1 MENSLE
7 EIVSNEPS
15 WTSLLKEGIRGREY
29 NNEIHIDKGLRNYAL
44 IKKYELMG
52 RVHNWL
58 SYLRSQEIPI
68 ISTEDIKDKE
78 TRKAI
83 EHHFGKITLY
93 DIKEYIKEV
102 NDILKTKD
110 YERYAEIDEML
121 NDPSIH
127 IDNWKDVWYNAAENL
142 GFNLEEIEKRNL
154 AYQLAHLERNHH
166 YLQSIGAQISGSFV
180 DSKVYKSQQKRKPSI
195 FQKIKPYL
203 KKVAAAV
210 AASLVVGGAIA
221 VATYQN
227 ITPVNQSYDG
237 VRATDLEALQ
247 NWTTYVFHMDPNN
260 QTQMNFTEV
269 VFGLKSDP
277 NVIFNGTLA
286 PYLHNQTM
294 ATDLSQLVNNYTYM
308 NDNGTGGGHWLVKEI
323 AAGAVNGTM
332 LPTALKIYA
341 LHPELLHDM
350 DYLFMLAQ
358 TKNFQDGINATDAQI
373 LANEVAAYMNLT
385 IEEKRA
391 LMFFPVNATIYT
403 MTPGDLEY
411 KLFSYY
417 ANQWGIDPA
426 NVTQAKILLAYT
438 GVFDGYYAIKPVANG
453 ANETAFLN
461 NYILKQAPDIGIDY
475 LKFLATLKSGV
486 IGLIYAIN
494 PTPYSLVPGIY
505 DGYGTLPNAQ
515 YEKAFVWLNQ
525 TPRGYP
531 NAYADARAF
540 WNANNLNKTA
550 ITYSITG
557 IPNRVGNTSGADP
570 INNLFNWIYNRLSNG
585 STADDPGPYAFS
597 DLYMKYYLNLTTGTK
612 MLVDCSGVSP
622 LLWYL
627 TISQPY
633 LFVRYNN
640 TLTNNSND
648 LNIFAPF
655 KVENVQ
661 VYDHMGSYAIGWNAS
676 AGDLAFG
683 NSWLVM
689 NQLKYNQYQ
698 YISKLPTYPRY
709 MERHKTTADQIYFNW
724 PGNYW
729 PPKYNR
735 PYIKMI
741 TNSTPISPLLKE
753 AIGAMIAGDYNMPY
767 NITSTDPYSKYLL
780 TGSQFP
786 PIYRDRPVDGNVTG
800 IPQVGATVPELKAM
814 VLAVPTAAIA
824 FGRKLRRLFKKRRN
838 HRKVKH

>member
-7 EIVSNEPS
+7 EIVSNEPT
-15 WTSLLKEGIRGREY
+15 WTSLLNNNRLEY
-29 NNEIHIDKGLRNYAL
+29 NELYIDEGLRNYAANVQDY
-44 IKKYELMG
+44 IKAGK
-52 RVHNWL
+52 VHNWL
-58 SYLRSQEIPI
+58 SYLRSNNLPI
-68 ISTEDIKDKE
+68 MSTEDIKDEKIRE
-78 TRKAI
+78 TVESI
-83 EHHFGKITLY
+83 FGRVTLE
-93 DIKEYIKEV
+93 DIRWYIREV
-102 NDILKTKD
+102 NDVLRTKD
-110 YERYAEIDEML
+110 YNKYAGIDKIL
-121 NDPSIH
+121 NDPAIE
-127 IDNWKDVWYNAAENL
+127 NWKEVWYNAAENL
-142 GFNLEEIEKRNL
+142 GFNPEEVEKHKL
-154 AYQLAHLERNHH
+154 AYQLALLERNHRH
-166 YLQSIGAQISGSFV
+166 LQLMGIQISGSFV
-180 DSKVYKSQQKRKPSI
+180 DNIVYKPKKEMSLL
-195 FQKIKPYL
+195 QKIEPSL
-203 KKVAAAV
+203 KKVAAVV
-210 AASLVVGGAIA
+210 AASMVVGGAIA
-221 VATYQN
+221 AITSQN
-227 ITPVNQSYDG
+227 ISPVSQSYDG

-277 NVIFNGTLA
+277 NVIFNGTFA
-286 PYLHNQTM
+286 PYLHNQTV
-294 ATDLSQLVNNYTYM
+294 ATYLSQLVNNYTYI
-308 NDNGTGGGHWLVKEI
+308 NDNSTGGGHWLVKEI
-323 AAGAVNGTM
+323 AAGAINGTM

-358 TKNFQDGINATDAQI
+358 TRNFQDGINATDAQI

-391 LMFFPVNATIYT
+391 LMFFPVNATVYT

-417 ANQWGIDPA
+417 ANQWGIDPS

-453 ANETAFLN
+453 ANETLFLN
-461 NYILKQAPDIGIDY
+461 NYILQQAPDIGINY
-475 LKFLATLKSGV
+475 LKFLATLRSGV
-486 IGLIYAIN
+486 IGLTYAIN
-494 PTPYSLVPGIY
+494 PIPYSYVFGIY
-505 DGYGTLPNAQ
+505 LNSQNVDALQGAQ
-515 YEKAFVWLNQ
+515 YEKAFIWLNQ

-540 WNANNLNKTA
+540 WNANGLNATVKQ
-550 ITYSITG
+550 Y
-557 IPNRVGNTSGADP
+557 VGYTSSVGGKIANP
-570 INNLFNWIYNRLSNG
+570 IDSLFDWINNRLSNG
-585 STADDPGPYAFS
+585 STADDPGPKSFNE
-597 DLYMKYYLNLTTGTK
+597 LYMKYYINLTTGTK
-612 MLVDCSGVSP
+612 MLVDCSGISP
-622 LLWYL
+622 LVWYL

-648 LNIFAPF
+648 LNIMGPF

-676 AGDLAFG
+676 ANDLALG
-683 NSWLVM
+683 NSLRVM
-689 NQLKYNQYQ
+689 NQLKYNQYL
-698 YISKLPTYPRY
+698 YTSKLPTYPRY
-709 MERHKTTADQIYFNW
+709 MERDKTPNSDRIYFNW
-724 PGNYW
+724 PGYVYKPW
-729 PPKYNR
+729 YDR

-753 AIGAMIAGDYNMPY
+753 AIGAMIDNDYNSIY
-767 NITSTDPYSKYLL
+767 GWAKTDPYSKYLL

-800 IPQVGATVPELKAM
+800 IPQVGTTVPELKAM
-814 VLAVPTAAIA
+814 VLAVPTAVIA
-824 FGRKLRRLFKKRRN
+824 FGRKLRRIFKKRRN